1 DRMLHAFFPSRSA
14 SATKKLFTVSFTLS
28 LSPPPPQPTAPNARV
43 AIRAPAQAPLRMIVT
58 SVARLG
64 FPGAPGG
71 ETITER
77 RAKIPGV
84 ESSPP
89 ERQLEPIVLETSRY
103 RVEGKVML
111 PPTGYHS
118 RLSDHLNNPE
128 REFLIVLDA
137 TLTPLDA

>member
-1 DRMLHAFFPSRSA
+1 
-14 SATKKLFTVSFTLS
+14 
-28 LSPPPPQPTAPNARV
+28 
-43 AIRAPAQAPLRMIVT
+43 MIVT
-58 SVARLG
+58 SVAGLG
-64 FPGAPGG
+64 SPDAPGG
-71 ETITER
+71 ETIAER

-84 ESSPP
+84 DSPQP

-137 TLTPLDA
+137 TLTPLDAGRDARTTRVVMIHRDRIDLVIPSNGPGAVP